1 MKPANTAAET
11 VLRLQQDSSFYL
23 EQVEKNTEL
32 IGQLTPLAEWT
43 EPVEAVE
50 EMSAD
55 SLKID

>member
-1 MKPANTAAET
+1 MIPANTAAET

-43 EPVEAVE
+43 EPVEVVE
-50 EMSAD
+50 EIAANTLNLD
-55 SLKID
+55 